1 MSLPK
6 SFITKIS
13 KERNFLVGALT
24 AIVFYGFSE
33 QLLGAQAS
41 IPVLILSFVWIFGAM
56 LYGAFGVVRHAECLA
71 VRLGEPYG
79 TLILTL
85 SVIGIEV
92 SLIISIMLTGNANPT
107 LARDTMLAV
116 LNIVLNGLV
125 GLSLLL
131 GGLRHGEQPFNTQG
145 ARAYLAVL
153 IPLATFSLILPV
165 YTTSTSD
172 PSLSPVQQVIFA
184 VIIILLYAVFL
195 AIQSKRH
202 RSFFQQPLSDTP
214 GIALPFLLEDSL
226 NNESPHTAVS
236 THDEHG
242 DLEVHSTSFH
252 AVFLLLTML
261 PIVLLSKK
269 LAVLVDLGIA
279 QLSLPLALGGVLV
292 ALLVLTPE
300 GLSSLK
306 AALNNKVQR
315 SINICLGSALAT
327 IGLTVPTVLLIS
339 DYLGMHI
346 ILGLKPTD
354 MVLLILTM
362 ALSLNTFSGTRT
374 NMLQGAVHL
383 VLFIVY
389 FVLIFQP

>member
-1 MSLPK
+1 MSTSPLRAV
-6 SFITKIS
+6 TKETS
-13 KERNFLVGALT
+13 FLVGAFT
-24 AIVFYGFSE
+24 AGIFYTYPE
-33 QLLGAQAS
+33 ALLGAGAPV
-41 IPVLILSFVWIFGAM
+41 PVLALSFLWIFGAM
-56 LYGAFGVVRHAECLA
+56 LWGAFGVVRHADCLA

-92 SLIISIMLTGNANPT
+92 SLIISIMLTGSANAT

-116 LNIVLNGLV
+116 LNIVLNGMV

-145 ARAYLAVL
+145 ARSYLAVL
-153 IPLATFSLILPV
+153 IPLATFSMILPR

-172 PSLSPVQQVIFA
+172 PSLSPVQQITFA
-184 VIIILLYAVFL
+184 LIIVMLYAVFL

-202 RSFFQQPLSDTP
+202 KSFFQQPSSHP
-214 GIALPFLLEDSL
+214 GIALSFLLEGKKEGLEPDTMSD
-226 NNESPHTAVS
+226 H
-236 THDEHG
+236 HDDEHG
-242 DLEVHSTSFH
+242 NLEIHSTPYH
-252 AVFLLLTML
+252 AALLLLTML

-269 LAVLVDLGIA
+269 LAVLVDFGIDEMA
-279 QLSLPLALGGVLV
+279 LPVALGGVLV

-300 GLSSLK
+300 GLSSFK

-327 IGLTVPTVLLIS
+327 IGLTVPAVLLVAGFLDI
-339 DYLGMHI
+339 HVV
-346 ILGLKPTD
+346 LGLKSTD
-354 MVLLILTM
+354 MVLLILTL

-383 VLFIVY
+383 VLFVVY